1 MEGATSGHFRSGKE
15 RKRCRKRGRVVIRRV
30 AALRLYTAGQRGV
43 DWKERERE
51 REREKE
57 QVIKSKSWPRSP
69 EASRHS
75 GVGMRLL
82 WKRCNYRQLEPA
94 LTFRIGILSATIEC
108 RSTRSSEFAL
118 DSGFRSNGAGD
129 FEADQLVSTCLSRNS
144 AWIIE

>member
-1 MEGATSGHFRSGKE
+1 
-15 RKRCRKRGRVVIRRV
+15 
-30 AALRLYTAGQRGV
+30 LRLYTAGQRGV
-43 DWKERERE
+43 DWKERERERE